1 MPCACWL
8 FDLLPQDIPIP
19 LSLIHPR
26 WLFNA
31 PELVERWEMSL
42 DPSIAIEEDQDLGIE
57 QDEGNGSSGESGES
71 GEGGESD
78 GGDINRGP
86 GARSQRMPPGVAPGA
101 TRGGAAPGGPRP
113 TRLGDHFERRGTT
126 ILEENAISAY
136 DLHNSLPDAAKKELY
151 AKEFDK
157 TIKRLNER
165 FLKKMDPERPL
176 PKIFPQCGQEKNL
189 TYKKG
194 GSRRRAY
201 TGREAAEA
209 EEIEA
214 MRIAQH
220 EKKLKQDEETKINCT
235 QDYYS
240 WG

>member
-1 MPCACWL
+1 MPCTCWL

-42 DPSIAIEEDQDLGIE
+42 GPSIAIEEDQDLGIE
-57 QDEGNGSSGESGES
+57 QHEGNGSSRESGESGES

-86 GARSQRMPPGVAPGA
+86 GARSQRMAPGVAPGA
-101 TRGGAAPGGPRP
+101 PRGGAAPGGPRP
-113 TRLGDHFERRGTT
+113 TRLSDRFERRGTT

-165 FLKKMDPERPL
+165 FLKKMGPERPL
-176 PKIFPQCGQEKNL
+176 TKIFPQSGQEKNL
-189 TYKKG
+189 TCKK
-194 GSRRRAY
+194 
-201 TGREAAEA
+201 
-209 EEIEA
+209 
-214 MRIAQH
+214 
-220 EKKLKQDEETKINCT
+220 
-235 QDYYS
+235 
-240 WG
+240 